1 MIIYKDFIILGE
13 YMKIYLNKKFNKFSK
28 NDLIDNYLSIKLSL
42 GHIPSITEF
51 QLNSNISAN
60 LYINSFGSWYD
71 FLDVMNDLT
80 SQQKNYPTIVTSF
93 LEFLEKTKM
102 TKSYKM
108 GLFLSVFDEDL
119 KKETSLVKII
129 NNFKNIY
136 KELPFKSDFIGKK
149 FKDLEEWKNHEYEI
163 LLLSFPIKYLTANKE
178 TKKFFQF
185 INNNF
190 ILDENLYFYIKYNNT
205 ILEEVM
211 DRINFRILYYFKN

>member
-1 MIIYKDFIILGE
+1 
-13 YMKIYLNKKFNKFSK
+13 MKIYLNKKFNKFSK

-71 FLDVMNDLT
+71 FLDVMNNLT

-119 KKETSLVKII
+119 
-129 NNFKNIY
+129 
-136 KELPFKSDFIGKK
+136 ELDREFEAMLDDDSDEWFFGDEKKSDFGKLRNI
-149 FKDLEEWKNHEYEI
+149 FQRKNH
-163 LLLSFPIKYLTANKE
+163 K
-178 TKKFFQF
+178 
-185 INNNF
+185 
-190 ILDENLYFYIKYNNT
+190 
-205 ILEEVM
+205 
-211 DRINFRILYYFKN
+211 

>member
-1 MIIYKDFIILGE
+1 
-13 YMKIYLNKKFNKFSK
+13 MKIYLNKKFNKFSK

-163 LLLSFPIKYLTANKE
+163 LLLSFPIKYLTTNKE